1 VANKAGQ
8 YLQFVDQNMVF
19 GTCMAPNI
27 WCMFFGLV
35 MWIAIYIHL
44 LPELLH
50 YMDDA
55 WSYEMEP
62 ALMYYKPYD
71 AWYPQKQVKLLI
83 LYNELGF
90 PHIKMK

>member
-1 VANKAGQ
+1 
-8 YLQFVDQNMVF
+8 
-19 GTCMAPNI
+19 
-27 WCMFFGLV
+27 MFFGLV